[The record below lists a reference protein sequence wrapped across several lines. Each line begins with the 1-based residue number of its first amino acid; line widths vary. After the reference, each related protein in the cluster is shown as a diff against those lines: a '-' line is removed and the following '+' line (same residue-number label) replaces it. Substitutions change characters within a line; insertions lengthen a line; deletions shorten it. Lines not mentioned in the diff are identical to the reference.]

1 MDDPARLAV
10 VTDRALYRVTTPSG
24 AKRRYE
30 TTSEL
35 VPLLDGRSVVV
46 TDHNG
51 DDLPDM
57 VASDQRGVFLLE
69 AQLK

>member
-1 MDDPARLAV
+1 
-10 VTDRALYRVTTPSG
+10 
-24 AKRRYE
+24 
-30 TTSEL
+30 
-35 VPLLDGRSVVV
+35 VVV

-57 VASDQRGVFLLE
+57 VASDQRGLFLLE